1 MKIRSPRTLTE
12 TTNLAGSATNKVS
25 RTMYKCSLPS
35 YPEFSWGL
43 QTHAP
48 QCGSCVGVQ
57 RWSQPSPRCRLD
69 WVYGWCGP
77 AESGCFH
84 RRQST
89 KQLPYNNT
97 KRKNRWFRSCA
108 SFFSFLTST
117 SWAHIYHTPCE
128 RGKNIIHYWP
138 YSDISACL
146 QNTLGPIRVLQCVFG
161 TRRSCTVVY
170 HTAVQSELLA
180 ESQWTGVKRRATAQV
195 YNYVHMPAHSNT
207 HPHTHTCSG
216 SSLQYVSCESVCACV
231 CSTWIWQAAWMWYM
245 A

>member
-117 SWAHIYHTPCE
+117 SWAHIYHMSTHLSHTLWE
-128 RGKNIIHYWP
+128 GKKHNSLLTLQWHI
-138 YSDISACL
+138 CL
-146 QNTLGPIRVLQCVFG
+146 PT
-161 TRRSCTVVY
+161 
-170 HTAVQSELLA
+170 E
-180 ESQWTGVKRRATAQV
+180 
-195 YNYVHMPAHSNT
+195 HSWS
-207 HPHTHTCSG
+207 H
-216 SSLQYVSCESVCACV
+216 
-231 CSTWIWQAAWMWYM
+231 
-245 A
+245 